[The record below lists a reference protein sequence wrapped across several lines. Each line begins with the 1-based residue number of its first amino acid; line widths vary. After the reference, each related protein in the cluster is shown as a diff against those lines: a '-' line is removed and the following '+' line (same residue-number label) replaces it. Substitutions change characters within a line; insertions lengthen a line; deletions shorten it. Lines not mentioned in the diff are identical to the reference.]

1 MPEGRVLTEEPYE
14 LKVDKYVFKVLKDRL
29 YTEND
34 SWVRMDGDLAT
45 VGITDFIQNMAS
57 DILFVQFSE
66 VGTEIQQFDELG
78 TFESVKTMLDVIS
91 PVRGTIAEV
100 NIRLE
105 LEPEL
110 LNRDPY
116 GEGWFVRVRVQDF
129 NADKDNLLSPDDY
142 FEVLKRKVEA
152 ERLKLKKKE
161 DSEQKEER

>member
-1 MPEGRVLTEEPYE
+1 MIEEPYE
-14 LKVDKYVFKVLKDRL
+14 LKVDKYVFKVPRDRL

-34 SWVRMDGDLAT
+34 SWVRIDGDLAT

-66 VGTEIQQFDELG
+66 VGTKIQQFDELG

-91 PVRGTIAEV
+91 PVSGTIVEV
-100 NIRLE
+100 NNRLE

-116 GEGWFVRVRVQDF
+116 GEGWFMRIRVEDV
-129 NADKDNLLSPDDY
+129 NAERGNLLSPEDY

-152 ERLKLKKKE
+152 ERLKLAKKDKNE
-161 DSEQKEER
+161 AREGGDVR

>member
-1 MPEGRVLTEEPYE
+1 MIEEPYE
-14 LKVDKYVFKVLKDRL
+14 LKVDKYVFKVPRDRL

-34 SWVRMDGDLAT
+34 SWVRIDGDLAT

-66 VGTEIQQFDELG
+66 VGTKIQQFDELG

-91 PVRGTIAEV
+91 PVSGTIVEV
-100 NIRLE
+100 NNRLE

-116 GEGWFVRVRVQDF
+116 GEGWFMRI
-129 NADKDNLLSPDDY
+129 
-142 FEVLKRKVEA
+142 
-152 ERLKLKKKE
+152 
-161 DSEQKEER
+161 